1 MGEGWEQEKIG
12 MGSDDKKKRMRMK
25 RRWGQQKRVME

>member
-12 MGSDDKKKRMRMK
+12 MGSDDKKKRMRIK
-25 RRWGQQKRVME
+25 KEDGDSRRE